1 MYRGFESLS
10 LRTTPPA
17 NWRKE
22 AKSPANTSIARLFC
36 FWVIPQENDRKR
48 TFFVIFWSQ
57 TGAEFG
63 GFTFECF
70 AQIGCRKGV

>member
-1 MYRGFESLS
+1 
-10 LRTTPPA
+10 
-17 NWRKE
+17 
-22 AKSPANTSIARLFC
+22 
-36 FWVIPQENDRKR
+36 VIPQENDRKR